1 MNAMLVNAVFDC
13 GTDDLR
19 LLDDAEC
26 DMFEVIKT
34 MRDEGIDTSMNN
46 IIEEVFKTGKQV
58 IVDAYNERLQNLES
72 EEKAGVMTEASYEQ
86 LQQLRELNP
95 KEDFSWWI
103 NLQDTDFHGDSDKQE
118 IYEALFEE
126 ELEECVRLTGYD
138 IKW

>member
-1 MNAMLVNAVFDC
+1 MNSQLINAVFDC
-13 GTDDLR
+13 GSDDLR

-26 DMFEVIKT
+26 DMFEVIDR
-34 MRDEGIDTSMNN
+34 MREEGISFSMNN

-58 IVDAYNERLQNLES
+58 IIDAYDERLQKLKQ
-72 EEKAGVMTEASYEQ
+72 EEASGIMTEASYEQ
-86 LQQLRELNP
+86 LQQLGEIDP

-103 NLQDTDFHGDSDKQE
+103 NLQDTDFYGDGNKQE
-118 IYEALFEE
+118 IYEALFED